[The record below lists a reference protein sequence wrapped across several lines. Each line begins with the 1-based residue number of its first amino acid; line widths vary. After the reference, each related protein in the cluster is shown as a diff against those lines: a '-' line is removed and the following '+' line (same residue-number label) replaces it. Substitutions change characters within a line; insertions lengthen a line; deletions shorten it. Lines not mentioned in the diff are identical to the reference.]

1 MPSSLLNSVTQI
13 LSSNLL
19 ERFSSVVG
27 LPKTQLE
34 SAMQAGVPAVLAAL
48 SSVVLKPG
56 GAEAL
61 KDAVDEQPAGALAKI
76 TDAIG
81 GSSHNT
87 LIDSGVGAL
96 RSLLGSVTT
105 SAISSAI
112 GQYAGIGGAQ
122 SNSVMGLLGSTV
134 MAALGKQQR
143 ANNLDAAGLA
153 NLLTSQK
160 NNIVQA
166 LPPGIAKYLQGTG
179 ILDNILP
186 SDDERPGSSYS
197 GTPRYTAAPT
207 PKPTPMQWGW
217 LLPALVVL
225 ALGSLAWRMLSH
237 PDTSQTVT
245 AAAPSPAKTET
256 TTSGS
261 NSVTQG
267 APSSSGTSTGASG
280 VGPVPSPS
288 SGNIQ
293 PANFPVLRNLRGI
306 KVGDV
311 DFGAQTTSAI
321 DGLRGSLASISDEA
335 SARSA
340 LASLKSSD
348 DEFGS
353 VSGLVS
359 QLSPENRKS
368 LASAISTVRP
378 ALDQLFDKAL
388 LVPGASAVIKPTI
401 DNIRAKLDTLT
412 TT

>member
-1 MPSSLLNSVTQI
+1 MASSLLNSVTQI
-13 LSSNLL
+13 LSSSLL
-19 ERFSSVVG
+19 ERFSSSVG
-27 LPKTQLE
+27 LPKAQLE

-48 SSVVLKPG
+48 SSVVSKPG

-61 KDAVDEQPAGALAKI
+61 KDAVDEQPAGALTKI
-76 TDAIG
+76 ADAIG
-81 GSSHNT
+81 GSSQGT
-87 LIDSGVGAL
+87 LLDSGVGAL

-122 SNSVMGLLGSTV
+122 TNSIMGLLGSTV

-153 NLLTSQK
+153 NVLTSQK
-160 NNIVQA
+160 DNIVQA
-166 LPPGIAKYLQGTG
+166 LPPGIAKYLRGTG

-186 SDDERPGSSYS
+186 SDDERPASSYS

-245 AAAPSPAKTET
+245 AAAPSSAKTE
-256 TTSGS
+256 TSGS
-261 NSVTQG
+261 NSVTQE

-280 VGPVPSPS
+280 VGPVPSQS
-288 SGNIQ
+288 SGNVQ
-293 PANFPVLRNLRGI
+293 PASFQVLDSLRGI

-321 DGLRGSLASISDEA
+321 NGLRGSLASISDEA
-335 SARSA
+335 SAQSA
-340 LASLKSSD
+340 LASLKTSD
-348 DEFGS
+348 DQFGS

-359 QLSPENRKS
+359 QLSPENKKS
-368 LASAISTVRP
+368 LASAIAAVRP
-378 ALDQLFDKAL
+378 TLDQLFDKAL
-388 LVPGASAVIKPTI
+388 LVPGASALIKPTI

-412 TT
+412 TA